1 MKHTRGSKSRPHK
14 SSRIQNHPTTNVV
27 SSNERLKQL
36 TCLYGICSLAGGEDA
51 SLHEILQGA
60 VELIPAAWRHPDVAC
75 AQIAFNGET
84 FKTKNFH
91 ETQWKQSADLKVA
104 GKRIGTIDVCYLQER
119 PSQHG
124 GEGPFLKAERSLLN
138 EIADRL
144 GKIIQQTGVRDEL
157 IAKRA
162 AVELS
167 IDAIAMSDMEGRL
180 TYVNSAFCKLWAY
193 SAEEVLG
200 RSLTSFVKR
209 PEAVARAFEELQR
222 SGGWRGEL
230 TATRSDGST
239 FDAVLSATLVRKNET
254 SRFVMAVFHDITER
268 KRAEEEVKLNQ
279 MFLNSIVENIPD
291 MVFVKDANELRFIRF
306 NRAGE
311 VLLGYPREELIGKN
325 DYDFFPKEEADF
337 FTTVDREVLKD
348 GKLVDIPAEP
358 IETRHKGT
366 RILHTK
372 KIPILD
378 EKGKPLYLLGI
389 SEDITER
396 KWMEETLRES
406 EEKYRALVENSPD
419 LIGIIQ
425 DDYLKYVNR
434 TVCERLGWTI
444 EELTSPSFNFI
455 EKLIPKQSRDLVKKN
470 IEKRLRG
477 EAIPPYEITLLT
489 RDGLEVPVIAY
500 SQKVLYQGKPANEFS
515 LVDITERKR
524 AEEALR
530 ASEEKYRTLVDN
542 ANDFIYLIDERDKV
556 ISLNRSAAGLFGKT
570 PEELEGKSI
579 LELFPKEIASDY
591 AKNLKETFKTAGSRT
606 SEERMIVQ
614 GKEFWIS
621 TSLNPVKDHEGKV
634 VAVLGVTRD
643 ITERKR
649 MEAKLQEYASHLEEL
664 VEERAQ
670 KLAESERKFRELA
683 DLLPQSVYETDE
695 KGNLTFLNR
704 VGYTLTGYSEEDVR
718 GGLNVLQMLVPEDR
732 SRAMED
738 MRRIMS
744 GETPKE
750 NEYTAL
756 RKGGSTFPVILH
768 SAPIMR
774 ETKAVGFRGIIAD
787 ITERIKAEEALRRI
801 EQEKALILDALW
813 ERVVYLDREHRV
825 MWANRAAG
833 ESVGQAPGQL
843 AGHHCYEIWYGSDK
857 PHVGCPVE
865 KALKTR
871 KPQEAEFA
879 VPDGRVWFIRAYP
892 VQDPKGD
899 VLGAVEVT
907 LDITE
912 RKRMEEALLKS
923 ERFAAIGETAMM
935 VGHDLR
941 NPLQVMVNLIYLAQE
956 AYDSLPTECKGL
968 LEAQGMTRLLG
979 TMEKHV
985 DYMNKIVSDLQDSAR
1000 TVKPNLVETDLGQ
1013 VVADTLQM
1021 TKAPENITIT
1031 VRAEEELPNV
1041 MIDPE
1046 LMKRVFSNLVMN
1058 AIQAMPNGGSLSIE
1072 ITHSNRNVSVSI
1084 QDTGVGISEENQ
1096 AKLFDPLS
1104 TTKTKSQG
1112 LGLSVCKRL
1121 VEAHGATISVQS
1133 KLGAGSK
1140 FTVTIPI

>member
-1 MKHTRGSKSRPHK
+1 MKHTRGSKSPSHK

-60 VELIPAAWRHPDVAC
+60 VELIPAAWQHPDVAC
-75 AQIAFNGET
+75 AQITFNGET

-124 GEGPFLKAERSLLN
+124 GEGPFLKAERGLLN
-138 EIADRL
+138 EIADKL

-254 SRFVMAVFHDITER
+254 SGFVMAVFHDITER

-311 VLLGYPREELIGKN
+311 VLLGYPRKELIGKD
-325 DYDFFPKEEADF
+325 DYDFFQKEQADF

-358 IETRHKGT
+358 IETKHKGT

-396 KWMEETLRES
+396 KWMEEMLRES

-434 TVCERLGWTI
+434 TVCERLGWTL

-477 EAIPPYEITLLT
+477 ETIPPYEITLLT
-489 RDGLEVPVIAY
+489 RDGLEITVIAY
-500 SQKVLYQGKPANEFS
+500 GQKILYQGKPANEFS
-515 LVDITERKR
+515 LVDITQRKR

-683 DLLPQSVYETDE
+683 DLLPQIVFETDE

-704 VGYTLTGYSEEDVR
+704 VGYTFAGYSEEDVR

-744 GETPKE
+744 GETPKN

-756 RKGGSTFPVILH
+756 RKDGSTFPVIVH
-768 SAPIMR
+768 SAAIMR
-774 ETKAVGFRGIIAD
+774 ENKAVGFRGI
-787 ITERIKAEEALRRI
+787 
-801 EQEKALILDALW
+801 
-813 ERVVYLDREHRV
+813 VV
-825 MWANRAAG
+825 
-833 ESVGQAPGQL
+833 
-843 AGHHCYEIWYGSDK
+843 
-857 PHVGCPVE
+857 
-865 KALKTR
+865 
-871 KPQEAEFA
+871 
-879 VPDGRVWFIRAYP
+879 
-892 VQDPKGD
+892 
-899 VLGAVEVT
+899 
-907 LDITE
+907 DITE
-912 RKRMEEALLKS
+912 RKRVEEALLKS

-941 NPLQVMVNLIYLAQE
+941 NPLQVIVNLIYLARE

-968 LEAQGMTRLLG
+968 LEAQGMTKLLG
-979 TMEKHV
+979 TIEKQV

-1013 VVADTLQM
+1013 VVAETVQM

-1031 VRAEEELPNV
+1031 VRTEEELPNV
-1041 MIDPE
+1041 VIDPE
-1046 LMKRVFSNLVMN
+1046 LMKRVFSNLFMN

-1072 ITHSNRNVSVSI
+1072 ITHSNRNVSVGI

-1096 AKLFDPLS
+1096 AKLFHPLF
-1104 TTKTKSQG
+1104 TTKAKGQG
-1112 LGLSVCKRL
+1112 LGLPECKRL
-1121 VEAHGATISVQS
+1121 VEAHGGTISVQS